1 MNTAEHLTTATF
13 KEMTMANTDDTSK
26 QQPSPTTGVSAATSR
41 LEQAIDAERAR
52 LLQVHSVLH
61 CLYEVLLYAEGED
74 AANYAEAAHLA
85 AMLID
90 DVVVNLDLVK
100 LRPMV
105 EAIQRT
111 ARLEGRYT
119 PPEPRDDAVRE
130 PRAVYIVH

>member
-1 MNTAEHLTTATF
+1 
-13 KEMTMANTDDTSK
+13 MANTDERSK
-26 QQPSPTTGVSAATSR
+26 KQPAPADSVAAATSR

-61 CLYEVLLYAEGED
+61 CLYEVLLYADGEE
-74 AANYAEAAHLA
+74 AATYAEAAHLA

-90 DVVVNLDLVK
+90 DVVVNLDPVK
-100 LRPMV
+100 LRPLI
-105 EAIQRT
+105 EAIERK
-111 ARLEGRYT
+111 ARVEGRYS

>member
-1 MNTAEHLTTATF
+1 MLPSF
-13 KEMTMANTDDTSK
+13 KEMTMADTDDTSK
-26 QQPSPTTGVSAATSR
+26 KQPSLTTNVSAETSK

-61 CLYEVLLYAEGED
+61 CLYEVLLYADGED
-74 AANYAEAAHLA
+74 TSTYAEAAHLA

-90 DVVVNLDLVK
+90 DVVVNLDPVK
-100 LRPMV
+100 LRPMI

-111 ARLEGRYT
+111 ARMEGRYA

>member
-1 MNTAEHLTTATF
+1 MLPFF
-13 KEMTMANTDDTSK
+13 KEMTMADTDDTSK
-26 QQPSPTTGVSAATSR
+26 KQPSLTTNVSAETSK

-61 CLYEVLLYAEGED
+61 CLYEVLLYADGED
-74 AANYAEAAHLA
+74 TSTYAEAAHLA

-90 DVVVNLDLVK
+90 DVVVNLDPVK
-100 LRPMV
+100 LRPMI

-111 ARLEGRYT
+111 ARMEGRYA

>member
-1 MNTAEHLTTATF
+1 VFYDTMPLFF

-26 QQPSPTTGVSAATSR
+26 KTAAPTAKVSAETSK
-41 LEQAIDAERAR
+41 LEQAIDTERAR

-74 AANYAEAAHLA
+74 AATYAEAAHLA

-90 DVVVNLDLVK
+90 DVVANLDPVK
-100 LRPMV
+100 LKPMI
-105 EAIQRT
+105 EAIERK
-111 ARLEGRYT
+111 ARVEGRYT

-130 PRAVYIVH
+130 PRAMYIVH

>member
-1 MNTAEHLTTATF
+1 MS
-13 KEMTMANTDDTSK
+13 NTDDTSK
-26 QQPSPTTGVSAATSR
+26 KTASPTTPHVSPETSK
-41 LEQAIDAERAR
+41 LEHAIDAERAR

-61 CLYEVLLYAEGED
+61 CLYEVLLYADGED
-74 AANYAEAAHLA
+74 ACTYAEAAHLA

-90 DVVVNLDLVK
+90 DVVVNLDPVK
-100 LRPMV
+100 LRPMI

-111 ARLEGRYT
+111 ARMEGRYA

>member
-1 MNTAEHLTTATF
+1 
-13 KEMTMANTDDTSK
+13 MTMANTDDTSK
-26 QQPSPTTGVSAATSR
+26 KQPSPASNVSPEASK

-61 CLYEVLLYAEGED
+61 CLYEVLLYADGED
-74 AANYAEAAHLA
+74 ASTYAEAAHLA

-90 DVVVNLDLVK
+90 DVVANLDPVR
-100 LRPMV
+100 LRPMLEAV
-105 EAIQRT
+105 ERK
-111 ARLEGRYT
+111 ARVEGRYA